1 MPMYAERLL
10 GKESKINR
18 WCRDYGRRPSFITS
32 VHISFTFS
40 KIMLQCLSNAFT
52 LPRSFLL
59 FLQLISTCSRRS
71 RQDETCFS
79 L

>member
-1 MPMYAERLL
+1 MYAERRL
-10 GKESKINR
+10 GKKSR
-18 WCRDYGRRPSFITS
+18 PDCWCRDYGRKPRFITS

-79 L
+79 S